1 MAHGKLLQCSRYWEI
16 AVLETKCTWRWEN
29 LISRSYACK
38 YFDISVKKEKKS
50 VYGSLLNA
58 LRISNELPLWKIQVQ
73 LYSRRE
79 YPISL
84 CPISGLGN
92 DNSGIIHT
100 SSDQRSSARDW
111 VWIRYVCH
119 KIKHH
124 KWKMNASIAPL
135 SFMLS
140 GYKSG

>member
-1 MAHGKLLQCSRYWEI
+1 MAHGKLLQCSTYWEI

-38 YFDISVKKEKKS
+38 YFDISVKKEKKKS

-84 CPISGLGN
+84 CPIIGLGN
-92 DNSGIIHT
+92 DNTVVLSTLPLIKEVLHVTGYGLGMYVI
-100 SSDQRSSARDW
+100 RSNTTNE
-111 VWIRYVCH
+111 
-119 KIKHH
+119 
-124 KWKMNASIAPL
+124 KWMPA
-135 SFMLS
+135 
-140 GYKSG
+140 